1 MARGVEKQSVRNSI
15 QFELFTVA
23 WSLATLF
30 HMANHRSFS
39 NSLINFLLTCAC
51 IIVIVKP
58 SSKTRFFILVF
69 LQLCEVFIKM
79 PNVTNHWI
87 FTAFVNLTILQA
99 YVYLTLKQKSFRF
112 TKDDLIKTFTN
123 AVRVELLILYFYVVF
138 HKLNAGFFI
147 PESSCATDFFVSQ
160 NSFGLL
166 PSNRSLLVMNVY
178 LTIGIEILIPVL
190 LCFRKARNWGVLL
203 GLLFHGVIAYNPTNG
218 FYDFSS
224 MLFGTYILFINP
236 NFSDYVFRL
245 FKKIKFNLKKKS
257 ELNYNFSYIK
267 FMLSVFLSCVLFS
280 FLYFMTLT
288 RSGDN
293 YFRDI
298 LWTAYCLF
306 FIFLFI
312 AWMVKSRKLKLTKLQ
327 PPLGLPKGSFLL
339 FPILVLING
348 FSPYL
353 GLKTE
358 SSFAMFS
365 NLRTEGNISNH
376 YLVPATTQVF
386 DFQKDLVEIISSTDP
401 ELSKLAAK
409 KQLMV
414 YFSFKNHVAFFKPE
428 RVEYL
433 RNAQH
438 FTYVKNISETHSGLD
453 QRSPFWQRKFL
464 SFRTISKFDP
474 QPCNH

>member
-1 MARGVEKQSVRNSI
+1 
-15 QFELFTVA
+15 
-23 WSLATLF
+23 
-30 HMANHRSFS
+30 
-39 NSLINFLLTCAC
+39 
-51 IIVIVKP
+51 
-58 SSKTRFFILVF
+58 
-69 LQLCEVFIKM
+69 M

-288 RSGDN
+288 RYGNN

-414 YFSFKNHVAFFKPE
+414 YFSFKNHVAF
-428 RVEYL
+428 L
-433 RNAQH
+433 A
-438 FTYVKNISETHSGLD
+438 
-453 QRSPFWQRKFL
+453 
-464 SFRTISKFDP
+464 
-474 QPCNH
+474 